1 MNNSGTSANRPA
13 VRPPPPQ
20 RTASSNTTIKP
31 VARSST
37 STSTTNVPLRP
48 APTQSAASG
57 GPNNTASTVSRPQ
70 PQGQPR
76 QGQPQGQ
83 PQRPQQGQQPRASQ
97 PQGNQPAT
105 DGPNA
110 LLAAARK
117 TSAIETSGTSTQS
130 VPLSRT
136 PIPTEL
142 LPELAHALNE
152 ALGPV
157 MPFAFVKGI
166 AMRYLGMPADK
177 APPSHEVE
185 IVTPGVTVRA
195 LRVMVEKG
203 KTEGWFGSW
212 EESGVRVVYY
222 RGMDGGR
229 YRVVVWTPQA
239 LRIKFAVA
247 RTPAPEGMP
256 PSAKGW
262 KGEGPVVRV
271 GLGKGRVLRPAG
283 LLDAAC
289 DMWSEFEGGEDE
301 EGMRAEGANIAFLL
315 GYMVANRVVVPKEDL
330 GEMGNA
336 MNRGFREELG
346 KRTNLEGKFAAV
358 GLKQK

>member
-1 MNNSGTSANRPA
+1 MNNSGTSADRPA

-20 RTASSNTTIKP
+20 RTASSNTT
-31 VARSST
+31 S
-37 STSTTNVPLRP
+37 VPLRP
-48 APTQSAASG
+48 APAQSA
-57 GPNNTASTVSRPQ
+57 VSRPQ
-70 PQGQPR
+70 PQGQ
-76 QGQPQGQ
+76 
-83 PQRPQQGQQPRASQ
+83 RPQGQQPRASQ
-97 PQGNQPAT
+97 PQGNQPQGNQPQPRQQPPQQAGPT
-105 DGPNA
+105 PAAADGLNA

-117 TSAIETSGTSTQS
+117 TGAIETSGTSTQS

-142 LPELAHALNE
+142 LPEVAHALNE

-166 AMRYLGMPADK
+166 AMRYLGMSPEK
-177 APPSHEVE
+177 APPSHQIE
-185 IVTPGVTVRA
+185 IVTPGVSVRA
-195 LRVMVEKG
+195 LRAMVEKG
-203 KTEGWFGSW
+203 KQEGWFGSW

-229 YRVVVWTPQA
+229 YRVVVWSPQA
-239 LRIKFAVA
+239 LRIRFAVA
-247 RTPAPEGMP
+247 RTPAPAGMP

-271 GLGKGRVLRPAG
+271 GVGKGRVLKPAG

-289 DMWSEFEGGEDE
+289 DMWNEFVAREDE
-301 EGMRAEGANIAFLL
+301 DGMKAEGANIAFLL
-315 GYMVANRVVVPKEDL
+315 GYMVANRVVVSQGEL

-336 MNRGFREELG
+336 MDRGFREELG
-346 KRTNLEGKFAAV
+346 KRANLEGKFAAV